1 MNKKI
6 NINFNRMEKIII
18 ILLTIITV
26 RCSSSDSGPNPDPN
40 PKPTETIEA
49 DASIINVADQKQL
62 IRGFGAATVFD
73 PPGVSELNTSDY
85 DKLFGNNEGQIGLSI
100 LRIRVA
106 TDDNY
111 RSKELNRAKSAK
123 ARGAIVIACP
133 WSPPASM
140 KTNNNLIGGSLKTES
155 YEDYANYLND
165 FASYMTANNAGLYAI
180 GVQNEPDIQVSYESC
195 DWTAFQIRDFFKDY
209 GHLITNTKVISPESF
224 NFNHTTTDPMLN
236 DDMASSNV
244 DIVGG
249 HIYGSGLTDY
259 PLARSKGKEVW
270 MTEHLDTEITWD
282 AVFAT
287 GKEIHDCMTIGNFN
301 AYIWWYAKRFYG
313 PLGEDGVIT
322 KRGYV
327 MSNYSKFI
335 RPNFV
340 RVDATA
346 NPKTNI
352 YVSAFNGNGKTVI
365 VAINTGTSNVN
376 QQFAIKGTT
385 VTSITPYVTSESE
398 DLVTKAPIDLNP
410 DIDAFKFTLP
420 PKSITTFVSN

>member
-1 MNKKI
+1 
-6 NINFNRMEKIII
+6 
-18 ILLTIITV
+18 
-26 RCSSSDSGPNPDPN
+26 
-40 PKPTETIEA
+40 
-49 DASIINVADQKQL
+49 
-62 IRGFGAATVFD
+62 
-73 PPGVSELNTSDY
+73 
-85 DKLFGNNEGQIGLSI
+85 
-100 LRIRVA
+100 
-106 TDDNY
+106 
-111 RSKELNRAKSAK
+111 
-123 ARGAIVIACP
+123 
-133 WSPPASM
+133 
-140 KTNNNLIGGSLKTES
+140 
-155 YEDYANYLND
+155 
-165 FASYMTANNAGLYAI
+165 
-180 GVQNEPDIQVSYESC
+180 
-195 DWTAFQIRDFFKDY
+195 
-209 GHLITNTKVISPESF
+209 
-224 NFNHTTTDPMLN
+224 MLN